1 MPFLK
6 DLLAK
11 VCGIVSSTN
20 YSHPLPVEFDS
31 LCTNF
36 HPKKAPRRQ
45 TTSLS
50 TLYILDYSS
59 RAGELGLEPG
69 PPALNLSGMKL
80 TFKNGKWISEGGERP
95 SKSKRALR
103 NLKQKNRVLEEEN
116 NYLRVRTEL
125 LVDMLAES
133 TAHLQLLEDEV
144 EREAFRD
151 TRRRQ
156 SVRRVSN
163 VTASNIPEPM
173 LGAESSEAHKELGR
187 TSIPTTTNTTT
198 EPMLIPD
205 NEEGK
210 KKSHRSSEPSTS
222 TATAQLRTF
231 PETRKEKKAVRR
243 ASTPPGFS
251 TVEPISGRPYVL

>member
-20 YSHPLPVEFDS
+20 YSHPLPVEFDG
-31 LCTNF
+31 LRTNF

-45 TTSLS
+45 ATSLS
-50 TLYILDYSS
+50 TLYILDYTS

-69 PPALNLSGMKL
+69 PPALNLSGTKL

-144 EREAFRD
+144 ERKAFRD

-173 LGAESSEAHKELGR
+173 LVAESSEAQKELGR
-187 TSIPTTTNTTT
+187 TSIPTTTTNTTT

-205 NEEGK
+205 NAEGK
-210 KKSHRSSEPSTS
+210 KESRRSSEPTTS
-222 TATAQLRTF
+222 TAQLRTF